1 MRRRQETEMQIM
13 KTLHLF
19 CTICLCFTGILYAVV
34 EQPPVGVADVT
45 AAEFGF
51 HLRSVP

>member
-13 KTLHLF
+13 KHLF
-19 CTICLCFTGILYAVV
+19 CTICLCLYAVV

-51 HLRSVP
+51 HLKSVS